1 MTERRSSPLRYLAPL
16 ALVGFGLALFVIVSS
31 SPLVGREEAAPSAK
45 RGGEERRASAGTAE
59 ERRARRR
66 RARRRRDRLPTRV
79 YEVKPGDTLGSI
91 SQKVGLSAERLQELN
106 PKLDPRALGPGQ
118 KIRLRE

>member
-1 MTERRSSPLRYLAPL
+1 MTERRSSPLRFLAPV
-16 ALVGFGLALFVIVSS
+16 ALVSFGLVLFLIVSS
-31 SPLVGREEAAPSAK
+31 SPLVSRETSAPAAKGAKEASPSTTEAT
-45 RGGEERRASAGTAE
+45 ET
-59 ERRARRR
+59 RRARRR
-66 RARRRRDRLPTRV
+66 RERRRGDALPTRV
-79 YEVKPGDTLGSI
+79 YEVKPGDTLGAI